1 MAFIASALSAQQ
13 DSPAPL
19 ISIGMP
25 VFNAGRWLA
34 QAIES
39 ALSQTWPDFELL
51 ISDNGSTDDTAAIIQ
66 HYLRA
71 DGRIRWHRFHS
82 NHGLT
87 ANWNI
92 VAREARG
99 RYFKWL
105 SGTDRMGP
113 DLLARGVALLEARPD
128 VVLVF
133 GRTRWID
140 EDGFPL
146 SLCELDFAV
155 GDVRPCDRFLRQA
168 VHLSVNNQINAGLIR
183 TQSLR
188 RTRLL
193 ADYPSSDLVLMA
205 ELALQG
211 PFVLLPEELFQR
223 RAGRDF
229 STPDRTPLQIE
240 RMYNPN
246 ARRPRRGQALRKH
259 AGRFAACWRA
269 PITAADRLSAIA
281 TAAQLSLAAMRRRA
295 ASLLSGV
302 QSPVV

>member
-1 MAFIASALSAQQ
+1 MAFIPAPSAQQ
-13 DSPAPL
+13 DTPAPL

-39 ALSQTWPDFELL
+39 VLAQTCADYELL

-71 DGRIRWHRFHS
+71 DSRIRWHRFRI
-82 NHGLT
+82 NQGLT

-105 SGTDRMGP
+105 SGTDRMAP
-113 DLLARGVALLEARPD
+113 DLLARGVAVLEARPE

-140 EDGFPL
+140 EDGHPM
-146 SLCELDFAV
+146 SMCELDFAV

-168 VHLSVNNQINAGLIR
+168 VNLSVNNQINAGLVR

-211 PFVLLPEELFQR
+211 PFVLLADELFQR

-246 ARRPRRGQALRKH
+246 ALRPRRGQALRKH
-259 AGRFAACWRA
+259 AGRLAACWRA
-269 PITAADRLSAIA
+269 PITPADRLLA
-281 TAAQLSLAAMRRRA
+281 TMAATHLALQALRRRA
-295 ASLLSGV
+295 VSLLAGV
-302 QSPVV
+302 QSPAV

>member
-1 MAFIASALSAQQ
+1 MVFIPAPSAQQ
-13 DSPAPL
+13 DTPAPL

-34 QAIES
+34 QAIDS
-39 ALSQTWPDFELL
+39 VLAQTCADFELL
-51 ISDNGSTDDTAAIIQ
+51 VSDNGSTDDTAAIIQ

-71 DGRIRWHRFHS
+71 DSRIRWHRFHS
-82 NHGLT
+82 NQGLT

-92 VAREARG
+92 VARAARG

-105 SGTDRMGP
+105 SGTDRMAAE
-113 DLLARGVALLEARPD
+113 LLARGAAVLEARPE

-140 EDGFPL
+140 EVGHPM
-146 SLCELDFAV
+146 SMCELDFAV

-168 VHLSVNNQINAGLIR
+168 VNLSVNNQINAGLIR

-211 PFVLLPEELFQR
+211 PFVLLPDELFQR

-246 ARRPRRGQALRKH
+246 ALRPRRGQALRKH
-259 AGRFAACWRA
+259 AGRMAACWRA
-269 PITAADRLSAIA
+269 PIAPADRFSALTTAAN
-281 TAAQLSLAAMRRRA
+281 LSLAALRRRA

>member
-1 MAFIASALSAQQ
+1 MPFIASAPSAHK
-13 DSPAPL
+13 DTPAPL
-19 ISIGMP
+19 ISVGMP
-25 VFNAGRWLA
+25 VFNAGQWLA

-39 ALSQTWPDFELL
+39 VQAQTRSDWELL
-51 ISDNGSTDDTAAIIQ
+51 ISDNGSTDDTASIAQ
-66 HYLRA
+66 HYARA
-71 DGRIRWHRFHS
+71 DGRIRCHRFHS
-82 NHGLT
+82 NRGLT

-92 VAREARG
+92 VAREACG

-105 SGTDRMGP
+105 SGTDRMAP
-113 DLLARGVALLEARPD
+113 ELLARGVAVLEARPE

-140 EDGFPL
+140 EIGHPM
-146 SLCELDFAV
+146 SLCELDFPVSDA
-155 GDVRPCDRFLRQA
+155 RPCERFLRQA
-168 VHLSVNNQINAGLIR
+168 ANLSVNNQINAGLIR
-183 TQSLR
+183 TQALR

-211 PFVLLPEELFQR
+211 PFVLLPDELFQR

-246 ARRPRRGQALRKH
+246 ALRPRRGQPLRKH

-269 PITAADRLSAIA
+269 PITAADRFNALT
-281 TAAQLSLAAMRRRA
+281 TAAHLSLAALRRRA

>member
-1 MAFIASALSAQQ
+1 MAFISAPSAPPHT
-13 DSPAPL
+13 PAPL

-39 ALSQTWPDFELL
+39 ALAQTCSDFELL
-51 ISDNGSTDDTAAIIQ
+51 ISDNGSTDDTPAIIQ

-71 DGRIRWHRFHS
+71 DDRIRWHRFHS
-82 NHGLT
+82 NQGLT

-105 SGTDRMGP
+105 SGTDRMAP
-113 DLLARGVALLEARPD
+113 DLLARGAAVLEARPE

-140 EDGFPL
+140 EVGHPM

-168 VHLSVNNQINAGLIR
+168 ANLSVNNQINAGLIR
-183 TQSLR
+183 MPSLR

-211 PFVLLPEELFQR
+211 PFVLLPDELFQR

-240 RMYNPN
+240 RMYNPH
-246 ARRPRRGQALRKH
+246 ALRPRRGQALRKH

-269 PITAADRLSAIA
+269 PIAPADRMRA
-281 TAAQLSLAAMRRRA
+281 TMAATHLALQALRRRA
-295 ASLLSGV
+295 VSLLGGV
-302 QSPVV
+302 QSPAV